1 MAKERETSLEEK
13 ASKKEKKRK
22 EKALKV
28 VSEINKILDKMIINK
43 EVTNPLSTKSTQ
55 LKPFKSK

>member
-1 MAKERETSLEEK
+1 MAKDKKASSEEK
-13 ASKKEKKRK
+13 TSKKERNRR

-43 EVTNPLSTKSTQ
+43 EVTSPLTTKSTQ